1 MTQGAVT
8 RAMLMLTATLT
19 AAAVA
24 FGCLVNRPPAAAPQS
39 AAPGASAEGASL
51 FESYCAGC
59 HTEQEAVQFLRA
71 APNLEAGRRDLSAL
85 LAGHGDSSAAEDAA
99 IVAFLVGRARD

>member
-1 MTQGAVT
+1 MTQSAVT

-24 FGCLVNRPPAAAPQS
+24 FGCLVNQPRVATPQEAVPSAAAES
-39 AAPGASAEGASL
+39 ASL
-51 FESYCAGC
+51 FESYCVGC
-59 HTEQEAVQFLRA
+59 HTEQEVVLFLRA
-71 APNLEAGRRDLSAL
+71 APNLEAGRRDLAAL

-99 IVAFLVGRARD
+99 IVEFLVGRARD